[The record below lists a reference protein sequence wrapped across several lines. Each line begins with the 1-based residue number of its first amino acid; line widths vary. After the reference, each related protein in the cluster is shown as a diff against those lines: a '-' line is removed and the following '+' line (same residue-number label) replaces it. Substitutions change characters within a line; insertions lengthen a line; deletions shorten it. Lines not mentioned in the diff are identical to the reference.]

1 MRARK
6 DLVRVKKTL
15 AVRHG
20 HATPWMDHMRRLG
33 VFLSVSRLWDLGQ
46 DLNRRCREPRHKQ
59 ATVPHLHLGA
69 VRVNVYRIP
78 LRIFSHTSVVK
89 PFPLVSLPG

>member
-15 AVRHG
+15 VRHG
-20 HATPWMDHMRRLG
+20 HATPWMDHRRRLG

-46 DLNRRCREPRHKQ
+46 DLNRRCREPCHKQ
-59 ATVPHLHLGA
+59 ATVPHLGA
-69 VRVNVYRIP
+69 VRVTCIGSRYEK
-78 LRIFSHTSVVK
+78 FSHTGVGK
-89 PFPLVSLPG
+89 TI

>member
-1 MRARK
+1 MRALK

-15 AVRHG
+15 VRRG
-20 HATPWMDHMRRLG
+20 HATPAPWMDHRRRLG

-59 ATVPHLHLGA
+59 ATVPHLGA
-69 VRVNVYRIP
+69 VRVTCIGSRYE
-78 LRIFSHTSVVK
+78 T
-89 PFPLVSLPG
+89 